1 VVANYPHLIETLLE
15 RMLNQLPGRDVYID
29 INKECIDDTRFLSDR
44 GFVKERDLVR
54 MVKGR
59 QGQRTSPLVVA
70 IAGPEV
76 G

>member
-1 VVANYPHLIETLLE
+1 LDQVLSELS
-15 RMLNQLPGRDVYID
+15 GRRVYID
-29 INKECIDDTRFLSDR
+29 FNTECGTSTRVLSDR

-54 MVKGR
+54 MSAGAR
-59 QGQRTSPLVVA
+59 AARTSPLVIA